1 MIFFYDVQS
10 DSILTA
16 EEFRKERE
24 NNNPFLEKKTN
35 NNIKIEKPRSTNI
48 KHQ

>member
-1 MIFFYDVQS
+1 MIFYYDVQS

-16 EEFRKERE
+16 QEFRKERE
-24 NNNPFLEKKTN
+24 NNNPFLESKTN
-35 NNIKIEKPRSTNI
+35 NNLKKEKPATDI

>member
-16 EEFRKERE
+16 QELRKERE
-24 NNNPFLEKKTN
+24 NNNPFLENKTN
-35 NNIKIEKPRSTNI
+35 NNFKKEKPTDGI